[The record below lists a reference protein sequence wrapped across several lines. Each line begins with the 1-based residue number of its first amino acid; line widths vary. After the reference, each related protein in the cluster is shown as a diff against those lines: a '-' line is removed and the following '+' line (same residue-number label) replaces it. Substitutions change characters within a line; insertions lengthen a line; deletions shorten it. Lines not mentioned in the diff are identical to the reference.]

1 MAALDNSITT
11 KEMATALDIEMIRNF
26 DGGVN
31 RLMEVLGIFGV
42 ETMAAG
48 TALYQLKVS
57 GALNTAKVAEG
68 DEVPLSKYQV
78 QKVPVGELEIKPYR
92 KLTTAQ
98 AILKGGFEAA
108 VTKTDAK
115 MVKDVRAGIWSDF
128 FTFLASGTG
137 TAAGKGLQGALAFAD
152 ATVRKTAE
160 ENGDEAERI
169 VHFVNP
175 LDIAGHLAVANV
187 TMQTVY
193 SMQYLQ
199 NFLGVTDVFV
209 TAKVAQGTLYAT
221 PVENL
226 HIYGADF
233 GALGQAGLEYT
244 VSDGGLIGVHHEPAY
259 DRTSAET
266 HVLSGMTILP
276 EVLDYIVKGTIE
288 AASPATV
295 AIADGS
301 VTAAKLA
308 AGAVTGDKIAAD
320 AVTSDKI
327 KDGAVA
333 EADIAANA
341 VTTGKIKD
349 GGVATADI
357 ADKAV
362 TEAKLAQPAAA
373 SEMKMPTSKSTT
385 TELEEF
391 AAAHHIDLAG
401 ARNNDERLSIIKA
414 ELDA

>member
-1 MAALDNSITT
+1 MAALENTVTT
-11 KEMATALDIEMIRNF
+11 AEMVTALDIEMAQNF
-26 DGGVN
+26 DGGVS

-42 ETMAAG
+42 EVMAAG
-48 TALYQLKVS
+48 TALYQTKVT
-57 GALNTAKVAEG
+57 GALSTAKVAEG

-98 AILKGGFEAA
+98 SILKGGFAGA

-115 MVKDVRAGIWSDF
+115 MVKDVRAGIWGDF
-128 FTFLASGTG
+128 FALLAKGTG
-137 TAAGKGLQGALAFAD
+137 TAKGAGLQGALAFAD
-152 ATVRKTAE
+152 ATLRKAAE
-160 ENGDEAERI
+160 DNGDEIDRI

-175 LDIAGHLAVANV
+175 LDIAGHLAVSAV
-187 TMQTVY
+187 SLQTVY
-193 SMQYLQ
+193 GMQYLQ
-199 NFLGVTDVFV
+199 SFLGVTDIFV
-209 TAKVAQGTLYAT
+209 TSKVDQGTIFAT

-244 VSDGGLIGVHHEPAY
+244 VSEAGLIGVHHSAAY

-266 HVLSGMTILP
+266 YVLTGMTILP

-288 AASPATV
+288 APSPSTV
-295 AIADGS
+295 SIADGS

-308 AGAVTGDKIAAD
+308 PGAVTGEKLAAD

-327 KDGAVA
+327 KDGAVS
-333 EADIAANA
+333 EADIAADS

-349 GGVATADI
+349 GSVGTADI

-362 TEAKLAQPAAA
+362 TEAKLAQAAA
-373 SEMKMPTSKSTT
+373 AALKMPTSKSTT
-385 TELEEF
+385 PELEAF
-391 AAAHHIDLAG
+391 AAARGIDLAG
-401 ARNNDERLSIIKA
+401 ARNNEERLSIIKA